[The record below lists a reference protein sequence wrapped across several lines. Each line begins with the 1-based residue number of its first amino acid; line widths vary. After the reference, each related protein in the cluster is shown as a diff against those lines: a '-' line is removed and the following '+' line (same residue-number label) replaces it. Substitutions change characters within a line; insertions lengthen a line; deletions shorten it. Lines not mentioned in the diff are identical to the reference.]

1 MFIVENQHI
10 EGVTHLYQC
19 QNILQGTLYSLSFRV
34 CVCVCEILSAISPL
48 LAINRSFQNI
58 QYFIFMI
65 QIK

>member
-34 CVCVCEILSAISPL
+34 CVCVCVKFLVQFRLCWLSTDRFKTYNTLYS
-48 LAINRSFQNI
+48 
-58 QYFIFMI
+58 
-65 QIK
+65 